1 MIGLGKAFNIDFDE
15 VLVSA
20 ELVYHTRQRTYACT
34 SAIGI
39 EAESPNLTGE
49 HIL

>member
-20 ELVYHTRQRTYACT
+20 ELVYHTRHRTCACT
-34 SAIGI
+34 LAIAI
-39 EAESPNLTGE
+39 EAGSPNLTGV
-49 HIL
+49 HIR